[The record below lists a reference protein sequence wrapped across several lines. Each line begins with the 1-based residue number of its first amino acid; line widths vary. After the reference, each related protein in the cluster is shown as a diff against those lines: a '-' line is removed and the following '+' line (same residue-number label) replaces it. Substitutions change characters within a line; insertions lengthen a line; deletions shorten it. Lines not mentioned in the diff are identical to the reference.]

1 MIELDASKPDVAPA
15 GPAWT
20 VLCVDDEP
28 NMLAALKRALRAGGF
43 GVITAEGGA
52 QAIEILGKLP
62 VDIVVSDMRMPGMD
76 GSQFLEHVHREW
88 PQVIRILLT
97 GHADQG
103 STVSAINRGRIF
115 RYLSKPWD
123 ERDLLAALHEG
134 TERLALEREKV
145 RLEALTRQQ
154 NAELRTLNT
163 ELETRVA
170 ERTQE
175 LTEANARLERSYLK
189 TIKVFSNLLELRSG
203 QLAGHGRRVAE
214 VARDLARA
222 MGLAEDVVRQVF
234 VAGLLHDIGL
244 IGMADKLIGRPV
256 MRYAPDEVSQ
266 YRTHPQV
273 AEQSLLA
280 LDDMQPLLPMIRGHH
295 ERHDG
300 TGYPDKLA
308 GAAIPVG
315 ARILAV
321 ADAYDDL
328 QNGHVAEVAL
338 TPQEARILMRKS
350 RGTQFDPE
358 VLDVFLQTMENA
370 AAAERAKVQ
379 DMVLPTAALTADMVL
394 ARDLVSSRGVL
405 MLTAGHR
412 LTASLI
418 RKIREFELREGSK
431 FDVHIKPKGRT

>member
-1 MIELDASKPDVAPA
+1 
-15 GPAWT
+15 
-20 VLCVDDEP
+20 
-28 NMLAALKRALRAGGF
+28 
-43 GVITAEGGA
+43 
-52 QAIEILGKLP
+52 
-62 VDIVVSDMRMPGMD
+62 
-76 GSQFLEHVHREW
+76 
-88 PQVIRILLT
+88 
-97 GHADQG
+97 
-103 STVSAINRGRIF
+103 
-115 RYLSKPWD
+115 
-123 ERDLLAALHEG
+123 
-134 TERLALEREKV
+134 
-145 RLEALTRQQ
+145 
-154 NAELRTLNT
+154 
-163 ELETRVA
+163 
-170 ERTQE
+170 
-175 LTEANARLERSYLK
+175 
-189 TIKVFSNLLELRSG
+189 
-203 QLAGHGRRVAE
+203 
-214 VARDLARA
+214 
-222 MGLAEDVVRQVF
+222 VRQVF

>member
-28 NMLAALKRALRAGGF
+28 NMLAALKRSLRSGGF
-43 GVITAEGGA
+43 GVLTAESGA

-62 VDIVVSDMRMPGMD
+62 IDIVVSDMRMPGMD
-76 GSQFLEHVHREW
+76 GSQLLEHVHREW

-97 GHADQG
+97 GHAEH
-103 STVSAINRGRIF
+103 SATVAAINRGRIF

-134 TERLALEREKV
+134 TERIALEREKV

-163 ELETRVA
+163 ELETRVV

-175 LTEANARLERSYLK
+175 LSEANARLERSYLK

-234 VAGLLHDIGL
+234 VAGLLHEIGL
-244 IGMADKLIGRPV
+244 IGMADKLLGRPV
-256 MRYAPDEVSQ
+256 MKYSPEELSQ

-308 GAAIPVG
+308 GAAIPLG

-328 QNGHVAEVAL
+328 QNGHVAEVTL
-338 TPQEARILMRKS
+338 TAQEARILMRKG

-370 AAAERAKVQ
+370 AAAEQTK

-405 MLTAGHR
+405 MLTASHR
-412 LTASLI
+412 LTTSMI

-431 FDVHIKPKGRT
+431 FEVHIKPKGRA